1 MREREK
7 NDKNRESEK
16 IDPLKGKGDKSAES
30 GWKATAFNC
39 QTGAGEPAPTVGN

>member
-16 IDPLKGKGDKSAES
+16 IDPLEGKGDKSAES
-30 GWKATAFNC
+30 GWKATTLNRQNC
-39 QTGAGEPAPTVGN
+39 TREPASAVGN